1 MNWMCVRNPLTC
13 SDLLNLET
21 ELDITLPDDYKAR
34 IGTINGG
41 ALPNAYIL
49 MPQLGEVP
57 YSRNIALHKGA
68 RAGIFDLVHILNSG
82 KITLFPFAGVG
93 NGDYFCFDLIN
104 NTVVL
109 YLHEIQET
117 RYVCDTFTQLM
128 DKLIFE

>member
-1 MNWMCVRNPLTC
+1 MKWLSTRHPMPDAQLVE
-13 SDLLNLET
+13 LEQ
-21 ELDITLPDDYKAR
+21 ELGIALPDDYLSQ
-34 IGTINGG
+34 IGPINGG
-41 ALPNAYIL
+41 ALRDTYVLI
-49 MPQLGEVP
+49 PQLGKVS
-57 YSRNIALHKGA
+57 YSRNVALHKGA
-68 RAGIFDLVHILNSG
+68 RVGIFDLVHILNSG

-128 DKLIFE
+128 DKLISE